1 MKLYRTVF
9 IGFFIL
15 GLSSCYGEK
24 SNNETPPEIVE
35 LTTTIKSQVEIS
47 GFKGIE
53 FGKTVAYYENKGVQF
68 KKTPGGIFHYEKV
81 NEKKSIGPVD
91 FRAIYYL
98 FEDEGRFSRIEAWTP
113 RKNKEIFLDI
123 LVEKYGKD
131 YEHASVGEIGGK
143 YWKWA
148 FEDAIVTLNY
158 YVDGKD
164 MLFTIELN
172 SPEYVLRKQ
181 RKKEE
186 ERRKARKKEIERAA
200 REDF

>member
-1 MKLYRTVF
+1 MKLHHIVF
-9 IGFFIL
+9 IGFFFL
-15 GLSSCYGEK
+15 GLSSCDGEK
-24 SNNETPPEIVE
+24 PKDKTPLEIVE
-35 LTTTIKSQVEIS
+35 LTTTIQPQVEIT

-53 FGKTVAYYENKGVQF
+53 FGKTVAYYENKGVAF
-68 KKTPGGIFHYEKV
+68 TKTPGGTFHFEKV

-113 RKNKEIFLDI
+113 RYNKEVFLDI
-123 LVEKYGKD
+123 LVEKYGED
-131 YEHASVGEIGGK
+131 CDHISVGEIKGES
-143 YWKWA
+143 WKWT
-148 FEDAIVTLNY
+148 FDDAIVTLVY
-158 YVDGKD
+158 YMSGKD

-181 RKKEE
+181 KKKEK
-186 ERRKARKKEIERAA
+186 ERRKARNEEIERAA